1 MNLADRSK
9 LRDLV
14 GLRGTYPNFCPDE
27 DNSDCAIVE
36 EYLLSRGYSIR
47 IHKLTTGPYWCTI
60 ENGADAIS
68 VEAPSRKEAL
78 ALCALGLCQ

>member
-1 MNLADRSK
+1 MTPHDCRRLAA
-9 LRDLV
+9 LV
-14 GLRGTYPNFCPDE
+14 GFGADCHSFQPDQHAG
-27 DNSDCAIVE
+27 DCAIVE

-60 ENGADAIS
+60 ENGDDAIS

-78 ALCALGLCQ
+78 ALCAIGLFS